1 MSLARYRFVFAAS
14 TLSVGLA
21 VGLLGGCVDP
31 QGAFDAFG
39 ERYTKINSSTAS
51 TGTGAGGGA
60 CMAPAAGVL
69 DGQYVF
75 ALAAKI
81 NVKKPVAL
89 LVNVTTVSD
98 GNGGLTM
105 TMKET
110 PLSYMDQKT
119 PAGPE
124 VDLGSFPVASDGS
137 FTAAF
142 GVINVPGSANPIT
155 KDAAITADVTIKGNT
170 CASDP
175 TFICG
180 DVSGKVTAPIVI
192 DLADPPPPSHFTMQK
207 IEGGVYPAPVTDCA
221 KTAAQ
226 Y

>member
-14 TLSVGLA
+14 TLSVALSLA
-21 VGLLGGCVDP
+21 LLGGCVDP
-31 QGAFDAFG
+31 QGAFDEFG
-39 ERYTKINSSTAS
+39 VRYTKINSSTS
-51 TGTGAGGGA
+51 TGTGAGGGTCA
-60 CMAPAAGVL
+60 APAAGVL
-69 DGQYVF
+69 DGEYVF

-81 NVKKPVAL
+81 NIKKPVAL
-89 LVNVTTVSD
+89 LMKLTTVSD
-98 GNGGLTM
+98 GAGGLAM
-105 TMKET
+105 SMKET
-110 PLSYMDQKT
+110 PLSYTDQKT

-124 VDLGSFPVASDGS
+124 VDLGTFPIAADGS
-137 FTAAF
+137 FTAAI
-142 GVINVPGSANPIT
+142 GVINVPGGANPIT
-155 KDAAITADVTIKGNT
+155 KDAAITADVSIKGNA

-221 KTAAQ
+221 KTPAQ